1 LKLFFQV
8 VKKLLGEVIMDWN
21 SFMEGSKNLSVFA
34 LALRAIILY
43 IALIIATRLMGH
55 RQVGILSGHNYLV
68 AAGIVSLAAIRM
80 LNPESSLTS
89 GLVIIFV
96 YAFVNIFLSYLDIK
110 WPKAID
116 RKPTILMENGII
128 SRENMLDCHVT
139 LDNLL
144 GQLRLK
150 GVHNLSEINSI
161 VLEPYGKISV
171 IKKPE
176 ALPLSRKQMNLP
188 PKNVALPTILI
199 YDGKIDEKNLH
210 AMGLDYD
217 WLMTKLGEKGITDP
231 KDIFIA
237 MLESNGTVYT
247 SL

>member
-1 LKLFFQV
+1 
-8 VKKLLGEVIMDWN
+8 MDWN

-34 LALRAIILY
+34 LALRAVILY

-80 LNPESSLTS
+80 LNPQSSLTS
-89 GLVIIFV
+89 GIVIIFA

-110 WPKAID
+110 WPELID
-116 RKPTILMENGII
+116 RKPTLLMKNGII
-128 SRENMLDCHVT
+128 LRQNMMDCRIT

-144 GQLRLK
+144 AQLRLK
-150 GVHNLSEINSI
+150 GAHNLSEIDTI

-176 ALPLSRKQMNLP
+176 ALPLTRKQINLP
-188 PKNVALPTILI
+188 PKRAALPTILI
-199 YDGKIDEKNLH
+199 YDGKIQEKNLQNLKLEH
-210 AMGLDYD
+210 D
-217 WLMTKLGEKGITDP
+217 WLITKLREKGIANP
-231 KDIFIA
+231 KDIFLA
-237 MLESNGTVYT
+237 MLESDGTVYI
-247 SL
+247 SI

>member
-1 LKLFFQV
+1 
-8 VKKLLGEVIMDWN
+8 MDWN
-21 SFMEGSKNLSVFA
+21 SFMEGNKNLSVFA
-34 LALRAIILY
+34 LALRSIILY

-80 LNPESSLTS
+80 LNPQSSLTS

-110 WPKAID
+110 WPRLID
-116 RKPTILMENGII
+116 RKQTLLMKDGII
-128 SRENMLDCHVT
+128 IRENMLDCRVT

-144 GQLRLK
+144 GQLRLR
-150 GVHNLSEINSI
+150 GAHNLSEIDTI

-176 ALPLSRKQMNLP
+176 ALPLTRKQMKLP
-188 PKNVALPTILI
+188 PKTVSLPTILI
-199 YDGKIDEKNLH
+199 YDGKIDERNLH
-210 AMGLDYD
+210 AMGLDHD
-217 WLMTKLGEKGITDP
+217 WLMTKLKEKGITNL

-237 MLESNGTVYT
+237 MLESDGTVYM
-247 SL
+247 SI

>member
-1 LKLFFQV
+1 L
-8 VKKLLGEVIMDWN
+8 DWN
-21 SFMEGSKNLSVFA
+21 SFMEGSKNLSAFA
-34 LALRAIILY
+34 LALRAVILY

-89 GLVIIFV
+89 GIVIVFV

-116 RKPTILMENGII
+116 RKPTILMKDGII
-128 SRENMLDCHVT
+128 LRENMLDCHVT

-150 GVHNLSEINSI
+150 GAHNLSEINSI
-161 VLEPYGKISV
+161 VLEPFGKISV

-176 ALPLSRKQMNLP
+176 ALPLTRKQMNLP
-188 PKNVALPTILI
+188 PKMAALPTILI
-199 YDGKIDEKNLH
+199 YDGQIDEKNLH
-210 AMGLDYD
+210 AMGLDND
-217 WLMTKLGEKGITDP
+217 WLMTKLKEKGIANQ
-231 KDIFIA
+231 KDIFLA
-237 MLESNGTVYT
+237 MLESDGTVYM
-247 SL
+247 SI

>member
-1 LKLFFQV
+1 
-8 VKKLLGEVIMDWN
+8 MDWN
-21 SFMEGSKNLSVFA
+21 GFWNGSKHLSIFF
-34 LALRAIILY
+34 LPLRAIILY

-89 GLVIIFV
+89 GIVIIFV
-96 YAFVNIFLSYLDIK
+96 YTFVNVFLSYLDIK
-110 WPKAID
+110 WPRAID
-116 RKPTILMENGII
+116 RRATILMKGGII
-128 SRENMLDCHVT
+128 LRENLLDCHVT

-150 GVHNLSEINSI
+150 GVHNLSEIDTVI
-161 VLEPYGKISV
+161 LEPYGKINV

-176 ALPLSRKQMNLP
+176 ALPLTRKQMNLP
-188 PKNVALPTILI
+188 YKVSALPTILV

-210 AMGLDYD
+210 VLGIDHD
-217 WLMTKLGEKGITDP
+217 WLTAKLSEKGNINI
-231 KDIFIA
+231 KDVFLA
-237 MLESNGTVYT
+237 MLESDGTVYI
-247 SL
+247 SM

>member
-1 LKLFFQV
+1 MTGGITL
-8 VKKLLGEVIMDWN
+8 EWN

-34 LALRAIILY
+34 LALRAVILY
-43 IALIIATRLMGH
+43 IALILATRMMGH

-89 GLVIIFV
+89 GIVIVFV
-96 YAFVNIFLSYLDIK
+96 YAFVNIFLSYLDLK

-116 RKPTILMENGII
+116 RKPTILMNNGII
-128 SRENMLDCHVT
+128 LRKNMLDCHVT

-150 GVHNLSEINSI
+150 GAHNLSEIDSI
-161 VLEPYGKISV
+161 ILEPNGKISV

-176 ALPLSRKQMNLP
+176 ALPLTRKQMNLP
-188 PKNVALPTILI
+188 PKMVALPTTLI

-210 AMGLDYD
+210 KMGLDHK
-217 WLMTKLGEKGITDP
+217 WLIEKLMEKGIIDP
-231 KDIFIA
+231 KDIFYA
-237 MLESNGTVYT
+237 MLESDGTVYINI
-247 SL
+247 

>member
-1 LKLFFQV
+1 
-8 VKKLLGEVIMDWN
+8 MDWN
-21 SFMEGSKNLSVFA
+21 SFMEGSKNLSTFA
-34 LALRAIILY
+34 LAIRAVILY

-89 GLVIIFV
+89 GIVIIFV

-116 RKPTILMENGII
+116 RKPTIIMKDGIVL
-128 SRENMLDCHVT
+128 RQNMLDCHVT

-150 GVHNLSEINSI
+150 GAHNLSEINSI

-176 ALPLSRKQMNLP
+176 ALPLTRKQMNLP
-188 PKNVALPTILI
+188 PKMAALPAILI
-199 YDGKIDEKNLH
+199 YNGKIDEENLH
-210 AMGLDYD
+210 GMGLDHK
-217 WLMTKLGEKGITDP
+217 WLMTKLNEKGITNP
-231 KDIFIA
+231 KDIFLA
-237 MLESNGTVYT
+237 MLEADGTVYI
-247 SL
+247 SI

>member
-1 LKLFFQV
+1 
-8 VKKLLGEVIMDWN
+8 
-21 SFMEGSKNLSVFA
+21 MEGSKNLSVFA
-34 LALRAIILY
+34 LALRAVILY
-43 IALIIATRLMGH
+43 IALIIATRMMGH

-89 GLVIIFV
+89 GIVIIFT
-96 YAFVNIFLSYLDIK
+96 YAFINIFLSYLDIK
-110 WPKAID
+110 WPKVID
-116 RKPTILMENGII
+116 RKPIILMKGGILL
-128 SRENMLDCHVT
+128 RQNMLDCHVT

-150 GVHNLSEINSI
+150 GAHNLSEIDSI

-176 ALPLSRKQMNLP
+176 ALPLTRKQMGLP
-188 PKNVALPTILI
+188 PKTAALPAILI

-210 AMGLDYD
+210 QMGLDHE
-217 WLMTKLGEKGITDP
+217 WLMTKLREKGITNP
-231 KDIFIA
+231 KNVFLA
-237 MLESNGTVYT
+237 MLEADGTVYI
-247 SL
+247 SA

>member
-1 LKLFFQV
+1 
-8 VKKLLGEVIMDWN
+8 MDWN

-210 AMGLDYD
+210 AMGLDHD

-237 MLESNGTVYT
+237 MLESDGTVYT

>member
-1 LKLFFQV
+1 
-8 VKKLLGEVIMDWN
+8 MDWK
-21 SFMEGSKNLSVFA
+21 SFMEGSKNLSTFA
-34 LALRAIILY
+34 LAIRAVILY

-89 GLVIIFV
+89 GIVIVFV

-110 WPKAID
+110 WPRAID
-116 RKPTILMENGII
+116 RKPTILMKDGIML
-128 SRENMLDCHVT
+128 RQNMLDCHVT

-150 GVHNLSEINSI
+150 GAHNLSEINSI

-176 ALPLSRKQMNLP
+176 ALPLTRKQMNLP
-188 PKNVALPTILI
+188 SKMAALPAILI
-199 YDGKIDEKNLH
+199 YDGKIDEENLNS
-210 AMGLDYD
+210 MGLDHK
-217 WLMTKLGEKGITDP
+217 WLMAKLREKGISSP
-231 KDIFIA
+231 QNIFLA
-237 MLESNGTVYT
+237 MLESDGTVYI
-247 SL
+247 SI